1 MIDKNLIL
9 IEYLKA
15 YTSRIVNNEVVNDYL
30 FKAEYSTNDE
40 NLKVAVVTQRPTEK
54 QVLYC
59 GKKIFD
65 AFQIEIFGDS
75 IRSEKDLAN
84 KIGDLIGDN
93 VTITYEG
100 HNYQIMFMQVS
111 NPQSI
116 AYEDIRRVAYTMILR
131 TIINEI

>member
-1 MIDKNLIL
+1 MDKNLIL

-15 YTSRIVNNEVVNDYL
+15 YTSKVVDNKVVNDYL
-30 FKAEYSTNDE
+30 FKSEYSTNDDD
-40 NLKVAVVTQRPTEK
+40 LKVVVVTQRPTEK
-54 QVLYC
+54 QVLFC

-75 IRSEKDLAN
+75 MRSEKAMAN

-93 VTITYEG
+93 VTITYENK
-100 HNYQIMFMQVS
+100 NYQIMFMQVS

>member
-1 MIDKNLIL
+1 MDKNLIL

-15 YTSRIVNNEVVNDYL
+15 YTSRVVNNKVVNDYL
-30 FKAEYSTNDE
+30 FKAEYSTND
-40 NLKVAVVTQRPTEK
+40 NDLKVVVVTQRPTEK
-54 QVLYC
+54 QVLWC
-59 GKKIFD
+59 GHKIFD

-75 IRSEKDLAN
+75 MRSEKAMAN

-93 VTITYEG
+93 ITITYE
-100 HNYQIMFMQVS
+100 NKKYQIMFMQIS

-116 AYEDIRRVAYTMILR
+116 MYEDIRRIGYSMILR